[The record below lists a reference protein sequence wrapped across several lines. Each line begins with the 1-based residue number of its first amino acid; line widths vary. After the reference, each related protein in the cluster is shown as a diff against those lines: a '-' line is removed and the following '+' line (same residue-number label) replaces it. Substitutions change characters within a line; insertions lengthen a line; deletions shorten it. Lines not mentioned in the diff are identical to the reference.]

1 MGTIQLAL
9 KVQYINILYVE
20 NLTPLVLWFA
30 INFDWWVQ
38 TKKESYFGKEGMPHM
53 GPN

>member
-1 MGTIQLAL
+1 M
-9 KVQYINILYVE
+9 E
-20 NLTPLVLWFA
+20 NLTPLVLQVA

-38 TKKESYFGKEGMPHM
+38 TKNGAYFGKEGMPHM